1 MIRKSFGITAL
12 LLMSTCILLLAACG
26 GAPAEEEPAPDA
38 GDAEEVE
45 EPAED
50 TEEAAGTEE
59 DEAAGD
65 PIVIGAVFNQTG
77 WMAAYDGPPRDAAF
91 LAVNVL
97 NEQGG
102 IMGRPVELI
111 EIDGKTDPA
120 TVGNAARQ
128 LIEQG
133 ADIIIAP
140 CDFDIGAPASQA
152 AQEAG
157 LVGTS
162 LCASSPLYGSEVLGD
177 LQFTASVWNNTM
189 AGAAAEWAY
198 NEQGWRTA
206 AVLTDASYEYTQS
219 LGDLFKEHWATLG
232 GEVVLDD
239 TYVAEDQDIS
249 SQVQRIQNLPQPPD
263 LIYVS
268 GVNPELAIAL
278 RQIRAAG
285 IEAPLVGGDTYD
297 DSELWAALGPDLA
310 NDIYFATHAWL
321 GPEAGEDIIEF
332 LDLYEE
338 EYGAPP
344 VAGFTAMGWDVVM
357 AYRDAIEE
365 AGTTDGA
372 AVAVAMEQLEFD
384 MLSGNM
390 DWTSAEQGHVPLK
403 EVALAGL
410 ENGEPFFIDWIAVE
424 DPPGLDLD

>member
-1 MIRKSFGITAL
+1 MFSRERRVWMIAL
-12 LLMSTCILLLAACG
+12 LLASVLLLAACSPAAPTAEPAADAPADSG
-26 GAPAEEEPAPDA
+26 GAAADA
-38 GDAEEVE
+38 GSE
-45 EPAED
+45 
-50 TEEAAGTEE
+50 
-59 DEAAGD
+59 D

-77 WMAAYDGPPRDAAF
+77 WMAAYDGPPRTAAY
-91 LAVNVL
+91 LAVNQI
-97 NEQGG
+97 NENGG
-102 IMGRPVELI
+102 IMGRQVELI

-177 LQFTASVWNNTM
+177 MQFTASVWNNTM

-198 NEQGWRTA
+198 NEQDWRTA
-206 AVLTDASYEYTQS
+206 AVLTDTSYEYTQS
-219 LGDLFKEHWATLG
+219 LGDLFKEQWATLG
-232 GEVVLDD
+232 GELVLDD
-239 TYVAEDQDIS
+239 TYVAEDTDIS
-249 SQVQRIQNLPQPPD
+249 AQIQRLQDLPEPPD

-268 GVNPELAIAL
+268 GVNPELGVAL

-297 DSELWAALGPDLA
+297 DSELWAALGPELA

-321 GPEAGEDIIEF
+321 GPEAGEDVTQF
-332 LDLYEE
+332 LDLYEA
-338 EYGAPP
+338 EYGEPP

-357 AYRDAIEE
+357 AYKQAIEA

-372 AVAVAMEQLEFD
+372 AVADAMESETFD

-390 DWTSAEQGHVPLK
+390 DWTSAETGHVPLK
-403 EVALAGL
+403 EVVMAGL
-410 ENGEPFFIDWIAVE
+410 NEGEPFFIGWVGVE
-424 DPPGLDLD
+424 NPPGLDLSE